1 MSATQIQTYTTT
13 KEDPG
18 LLKLY
23 QNAAATQFG
32 DWRDDFFKNGYA
44 VIKNVIMP
52 EKAKSY
58 QDRALDWLLSF
69 DLGLDLKDT
78 STWNQKHLPKSFKS
92 MYHSYCSGHE
102 KFMWDARTEPGILKI
117 YEDLWGTKELVVSF
131 DGFNIGLPKRTDV
144 EGTPWPHCDQA
155 PSRKGLACAQG
166 FLNLAPSGPKDGGLL
181 LMKGS
186 APLFEEFFSEPREMF
201 TPPGGGPPKDFL
213 DLFLFKQEH
222 LDWFRDRGCELIKVD
237 CGPGDFVI
245 WDSRTMHYAA
255 FPEGEEIR
263 TVFYICYTPRAF
275 GEQEQ
280 MDLKARLFETYRGT
294 THWPHCNI
302 RTSEPLMVDGKLDP
316 MERLEP
322 LEKPE
327 RTDLI
332 LKLAAVKAW

>member
-1 MSATQIQTYTTT
+1 MSATQTLTT
-13 KEDPG
+13 KAEDPG
-18 LLKLY
+18 IVSHYKD
-23 QNAAATQFG
+23 AASMKYG
-32 DWRDDFFKNGYA
+32 DWRDDFYKNGYA
-44 VIKNVIMP
+44 VIKNAITP

-58 QDRALDWLLSF
+58 QDRALDWVQSF
-69 DLGLDLKDT
+69 DLGLDLKD
-78 STWNQKHLPKSFKS
+78 STTWTEAHLPKSFKN
-92 MYHSYCSGHE
+92 MYHYYCAGHE
-102 KFMWDARTEPGILKI
+102 KFLWDARTEPGILKI

-131 DGFNIGLPKRTDV
+131 DGFNIGLPKRTDIQKM
-144 EGTPWPHCDQA
+144 PWPHCDQA
-155 PSRKGLACAQG
+155 PTRKGLACAQG
-166 FLNLAPSGPKDGGLL
+166 FLNLAPSGPKDGGLM
-181 LMKGS
+181 LMEGS

-201 TPPGGGPPKDFL
+201 RPPGGRGPPKDFV

-222 LDWFRDRGCELIKVD
+222 LDWFRERGCELMQVD

-245 WDSRTMHYAA
+245 WDSRTMHYAS

-275 GEQEQ
+275 GTQED

-302 RTSEPLMVDGKLDP
+302 RASERSMVDGKVDP
-316 MERLEP
+316 MERDEP

-327 RTDLI
+327 RTDLV